1 MMRASADFGHEEVE
15 AQRIFIVGSGNIGL
29 CLAGLLEAR
38 TPTVSTKIIERD
50 RERAEQA
57 AQALNRTMVLHG
69 DALDPDI
76 LEEANVR
83 KTETLI
89 ALTDDDERSEEHTS
103 ELQSLMRISYA
114 VFCLTTKHNH
124 HKTTG
129 TTTHSNSK

>member
-83 KTETLI
+83 KTE
-89 ALTDDDERSEEHTS
+89 RSEERRVGKKWVSTWRSRRAPYH
-103 ELQSLMRISYA
+103 
-114 VFCLTTKHNH
+114 
-124 HKTTG
+124 
-129 TTTHSNSK
+129 

>member
-38 TPTVSTKIIERD
+38 TPTVSIKIIERD

-69 DALDPDI
+69 DALDSDI
-76 LEEANVR
+76 LEEANGR
-83 KTETLI
+83 KTDTLI
-89 ALTDDDERSEEHTS
+89 SLPDNQEPHIRVSTTAKQYGRTRTVDIMKKHT
-103 ELQSLMRISYA
+103 YN
-114 VFCLTTKHNH
+114 T
-124 HKTTG
+124 
-129 TTTHSNSK
+129 

>member
-1 MMRASADFGHEEVE
+1 MMRAMAAFGHEEVE
-15 AQRIFIVGSGNIGL
+15 AQRIVIVGSGNIGL

-57 AQALNRTMVLHG
+57 AQALNRTRVLHG

-89 ALTDDDERSEEHTS
+89 ALPNDDGTKTMG
-103 ELQSLMRISYA
+103 SLLPTRYSCPRQ
-114 VFCLTTKHNH
+114 VT
-124 HKTTG
+124 
-129 TTTHSNSK
+129 